1 MTLRLLFASALF
13 AFQLPAA
20 QGIPTP
26 GPATGS
32 PYAPQSIVAGGIVMP
47 LYPPDSPFLKK
58 ERITEPEVYN
68 MQASVPGRIQSIV
81 NIHNPSIEIH
91 PVEKGI
97 NTELV
102 DDNRRKAVDL
112 LDIPAPPANRG
123 GPAAGSTAS
132 VVEIRTLLQNA
143 SAKK

>member
-1 MTLRLLFASALF
+1 MLVRLLACALV
-13 AFQLPAA
+13 ALPLA
-20 QGIPTP
+20 Q
-26 GPATGS
+26 S
-32 PYAPQSIVAGGIVMP
+32 PYVPQPIVTGGIVIP
-47 LYPPDSPFLKK
+47 LFPPDSPLLKR
-58 ERITEPEVYN
+58 ERIGEAEVYN

-123 GPAAGSTAS
+123 PATGSTTS
-132 VVEIRTLLQNA
+132 VAEIRTLLQNA
-143 SAKK
+143 GAKK